1 MPQTASSSVE
11 VLQQQLTICRSEIAN
26 LRTKLRA
33 MSAQFNRQCKEILQ
47 ALKIRNGTTEATHHQ
62 ARDCE
67 SADSSSFTFQPIG
80 YVQTAFP
87 FKNGT
92 PRQGCICPDSQAV
105 LILDKQVFTCPE
117 HSLEGLDKFSHVWLL
132 SVFNRNTRK
141 EDSGE
146 FAYRSKV
153 QPPRLGGQTW
163 GVLASRSPHRPCP
176 VGLTLARL
184 HSVQGSVL
192 HLSGVDLVDGTPILD
207 IKPYLPQ
214 YDSPQQGTLDEIPDV
229 RWASWIEEAT
239 TLAVDFTPRAREQL
253 SRFHGRS
260 SHPAFETPCSWCL
273 QHFEDSHAAA
283 RALECL
289 LKADPRS
296 IHRKDNC
303 SDRLYYCVLDSI
315 HVTAWFDEGRAEV
328 LKLQPRVEGEG
339 DEPAGT
345 SRLPKRC

>member
-1 MPQTASSSVE
+1 MPLAALPSVE
-11 VLQQQLTICRSEIAN
+11 ELQQQLTICRNEIAN

-47 ALKIRNGTTEATHHQ
+47 ALEVRSGSTETLPNQ
-62 ARDCE
+62 PRDCE
-67 SADSSSFTFQPIG
+67 SANSNSFTFQPIG
-80 YVQTAFP
+80 YVHTAFP

-92 PRQGCICPDSQAV
+92 PP
-105 LILDKQVFTCPE
+105 
-117 HSLEGLDKFSHVWLL
+117 LEGLDKFSHVWLL
-132 SVFNRNTRK
+132 SVFDRNTRK
-141 EDSGE
+141 EGSRE

-207 IKPYLPQ
+207 VKPYLPQ
-214 YDSPQQGTLDEIPDV
+214 YDSPPAGDLGRDARHSMGPLDRRGRHTGT
-229 RWASWIEEAT
+229 
-239 TLAVDFTPRAREQL
+239 
-253 SRFHGRS
+253 
-260 SHPAFETPCSWCL
+260 
-273 QHFEDSHAAA
+273 

-328 LKLQPRVEGEG
+328 LKVRPRAEGERG
-339 DEPAGT
+339 EPADT
-345 SRLPKRC
+345 C

>member
-1 MPQTASSSVE
+1 MPLAALSSVE
-11 VLQQQLTICRSEIAN
+11 ELQRQLTICRNEIAN

-47 ALKIRNGTTEATHHQ
+47 ALKVRSGSTETIPNHP
-62 ARDCE
+62 RDC
-67 SADSSSFTFQPIG
+67 DSPNSNSFTFQPIG

-105 LILDKQVFTCPE
+105 LTLDKRVFTCPE

-132 SVFNRNTRK
+132 SVFDRNTRK
-141 EDSGE
+141 EGSGE

-184 HSVQGSVL
+184 HSVQGSAL

-214 YDSPQQGTLDEIPDV
+214 YDSPQQETSDETPEV
-229 RWASWIEEAT
+229 RWAHWIEEAT
-239 TLAVDFTPRAREQL
+239 KLAVDFTPKAREQL
-253 SRFHGRS
+253 SHFHGCN
-260 SHPAFETPCSWCL
+260 SHPASELHCCWCL

-328 LKLQPRVEGEG
+328 LKVRPRAEGEG
-339 DEPAGT
+339 GELAGT
-345 SRLPKRC
+345 C

>member
-1 MPQTASSSVE
+1 MADNDVKIRRLLPPE
-11 VLQQQLTICRSEIAN
+11 LQQQLTICRNEIAN

-47 ALKIRNGTTEATHHQ
+47 ALEVRSGTIETMPNQ
-62 ARDCE
+62 LRDCE
-67 SADSSSFTFQPIG
+67 STNGNSFTFQPIG
-80 YVQTAFP
+80 YIRTAFP

-92 PRQGCICPDSQAV
+92 PRQGCICPNSKAV
-105 LILDKQVFTCPE
+105 LTLEKRVFTCPE
-117 HSLEGLDKFSHVWLL
+117 HSLEGLDKFSHIWLL
-132 SVFNRNTRK
+132 SVFDRNTRK
-141 EDSGE
+141 EGSGK
-146 FAYRSKV
+146 FTYRSKV

-184 HSVQGSVL
+184 LSIEGAVL

-214 YDSPQQGTLDEIPDV
+214 YDSPQQETDKAPDV
-229 RWASWIEEAT
+229 RWANWIKEAA
-239 TLAVDFTPRAREQL
+239 TLTVDFTPKAREQL
-253 SRFHGRS
+253 SRFHGRN
-260 SHPAFETPCSWCL
+260 SHPASESRCSWCL
-273 QHFEDSHAAA
+273 QHFEDYNAAA

-296 IHRKDNC
+296 IHRKENC

-315 HVTAWFDEGRAEV
+315 HVTAWFDEGRGEV
-328 LKLQPRVEGEG
+328 LKVRPRAEGEG
-339 DEPAGT
+339 EQSVGT
-345 SRLPKRC
+345 R